1 MKIYIAGKITGL
13 DIDEAFAN
21 FRRAEVALITR
32 GHIVVN
38 PMRLP
43 HNHDKTWQS
52 YMKECLIAMIR
63 CDAVFALDNAMQS
76 KGATTE
82 IVIARV
88 LDLPVYIEDL
98 EYR

>member
-32 GHIVVN
+32 GHTVIN
-38 PMRLP
+38 PMRLS

-52 YMKECLIAMIR
+52 YMKECLIAMMH
-63 CDAVFALDNAMQS
+63 CDAVFALDNSMRS

-82 IVIARV
+82 ITIARI
-88 LDLPVYIEDL
+88 LDIPVYIEGVDMP
-98 EYR
+98 